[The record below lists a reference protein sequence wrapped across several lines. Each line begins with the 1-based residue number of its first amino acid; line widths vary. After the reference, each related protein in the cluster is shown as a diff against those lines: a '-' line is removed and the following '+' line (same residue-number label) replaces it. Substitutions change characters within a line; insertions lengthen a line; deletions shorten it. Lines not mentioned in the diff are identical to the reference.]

1 MRDTGSS
8 GTLVKECRD
17 GMVTVCKRLQSGQ
30 TWEYFYTTFGIFCER
45 DAFVQVQLLDLKQK

>member
-1 MRDTGSS
+1 MKDTESS
-8 GTLVKECRD
+8 GTHGKDCRD

-30 TWEYFYTTFGIFCER
+30 AWEYFYTRFGIFSIR

>member
-8 GTLVKECRD
+8 GTPGEECRD
-17 GMVTVCKRLQSGQ
+17 GVVTVCKRLQSGQ
-30 TWEYFYTTFGIFCER
+30 TWEYFYTRFGIFSER

>member
-1 MRDTGSS
+1 MRDTGGSVTPS
-8 GTLVKECRD
+8 KGCMN

-30 TWEYFYTTFGIFCER
+30 TWEYFYTRFGIFSKR